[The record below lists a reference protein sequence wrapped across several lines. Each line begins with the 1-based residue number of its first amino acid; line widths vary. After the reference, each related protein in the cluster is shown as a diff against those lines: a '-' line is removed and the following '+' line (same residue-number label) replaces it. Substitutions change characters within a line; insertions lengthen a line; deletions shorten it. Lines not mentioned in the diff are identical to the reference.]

1 MTSEVTATS
10 PAGPGGLRR
19 AAEEYLATRRAL
31 GFVLSTQGRLLM
43 DFVAHCERHAIATV
57 TTDAAVS
64 WAIDTTRS
72 QDPLWWARRLMVVR
86 IFARHLRALDP
97 ATQVPPMDVLRHTYR
112 RTTPYLYSTQQLAD
126 LVGAASL
133 LRPRLRALTY
143 AAVIGLLASCG
154 LRISEACRLDEGD
167 VDLDEG
173 VLTVR
178 GSKFGKSRIV
188 PVHPTTLGALRIYVG
203 RRDLLC
209 PDPASAAFFLNS
221 RGRRLD
227 AHNVSHTFA
236 EILQT
241 AGITAPPGARRPRI
255 HDLRHSFTVATLLA
269 WYRDGGDV
277 AARLPLLSTYLGHVD
292 PKSTY
297 WYLQA
302 TPELLEAAADRLE
315 HAGQDA
321 GYGARR

>member
-10 PAGPGGLRR
+10 PDGAGGLRR

-31 GFVLSTQGRLLM
+31 GFVLSTQGRLLL
-43 DFVAHCERHAIATV
+43 DFVAYCERHAIATV

-64 WAIDTTRS
+64 WAIGTTRS

-97 ATQVPPMDVLRHTYR
+97 ATQVPPMDVLPHTYR
-112 RTTPYLYSTQQLAD
+112 RTTPYLYSAQQLAD

-143 AAVIGLLASCG
+143 AA
-154 LRISEACRLDEGD
+154 EACRLDCDD

-173 VLTVR
+173 VLIVR

-188 PVHPTTLGALRIYVG
+188 PVHSTTLGALRIYDG

-227 AHNVSHTFA
+227 AHNGSHTFA
-236 EILQT
+236 EILHT

-302 TPELLEAAADRLE
+302 TPELLEAAVDRLE
-315 HAGQDA
+315 TAGQDA